1 MESIAKQST
10 FVNLRIL
17 SKPALEALQ
26 KLLGTGIRLGLSIR
40 CLTKN
45 RPVGYCSINSGF
57 TSIDCMDIAPI
68 DVALNP
74 RIKCLAD
81 GIDFIFS
88 EKSRILSGHVRFQKK
103 VVNNSAEVSSQVPT
117 SIIQNIESGVYLVAL
132 FYYNDIL
139 FEVCEIDTQNSIVRS
154 YAVQDDV
161 DDFILPL
168 NIVFYLVSMF
178 GK

>member
-1 MESIAKQST
+1 M
-10 FVNLRIL
+10 
-17 SKPALEALQ
+17 
-26 KLLGTGIRLGLSIR
+26 
-40 CLTKN
+40 
-45 RPVGYCSINSGF
+45 
-57 TSIDCMDIAPI
+57 
-68 DVALNP
+68 
-74 RIKCLAD
+74 
-81 GIDFIFS
+81 
-88 EKSRILSGHVRFQKK
+88 
-103 VVNNSAEVSSQVPT
+103 PT
-117 SIIQNIESGVYLVAL
+117 SIIQSIESGVYLVAL